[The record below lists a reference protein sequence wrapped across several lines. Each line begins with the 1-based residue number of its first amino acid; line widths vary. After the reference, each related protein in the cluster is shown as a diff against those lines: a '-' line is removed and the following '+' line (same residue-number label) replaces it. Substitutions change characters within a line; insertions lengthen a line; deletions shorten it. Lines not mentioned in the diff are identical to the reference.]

1 VRRAG
6 IVLAACAA
14 LLTAILLAAA
24 RVGERPGALSDWQAL
39 VLGVVQGFTELLPIS
54 SSGHLIIVPWV
65 ADWTYLEHHKA
76 FNKTFDVALHVGTL
90 VAVIAYFWRDIG
102 LLIAAWF
109 RSIYHRR
116 ISTGEERLAWYV
128 LLATIPAAI
137 AGAVGEEFIEEKLGQ
152 PWQIALLMAV
162 FAVVLWAAD
171 RSPERRKMDQLGF
184 KAAFVIG
191 LAQCLALAPGVS
203 RSGITITAG
212 RFLDLKRDDAAR
224 FSFLLLVPI
233 VFGAAVLKGIKD
245 VAFKGLPPGSAGPF
259 VVGTLAAAVTGYI
272 AIRALLGYL
281 RRNDYT
287 IFVVYRLVLAGA
299 IIALIASGVR
309 GAHFG

>member
-65 ADWTYLEHHKA
+65 ADWKYLEQHAA

-90 VAVIAYFWRDIG
+90 IAVIAYFWRDIG
-102 LLIAAWF
+102 RLIAAWF
-109 RSIYHRR
+109 RSVSRR
-116 ISTGEERLAWYV
+116 EISTAEERVAWYV

-152 PWQIALLMAV
+152 PWQIAILMAV

-171 RSPERRKMDQLGF
+171 RSPERRTMDQLGF
-184 KAAFVIG
+184 KAAIAIG
-191 LAQCLALAPGVS
+191 IAQCLALAPGVS

-212 RFLDLKRDDAAR
+212 RFFDLKRDDAAR

-245 VAFKGLPPGSAGPF
+245 IAFKGLPPGSAGPF
-259 VVGTLAAAVTGYI
+259 VVGAIAAAVTGYI

-299 IIALIASGVR
+299 IIALMASGVR